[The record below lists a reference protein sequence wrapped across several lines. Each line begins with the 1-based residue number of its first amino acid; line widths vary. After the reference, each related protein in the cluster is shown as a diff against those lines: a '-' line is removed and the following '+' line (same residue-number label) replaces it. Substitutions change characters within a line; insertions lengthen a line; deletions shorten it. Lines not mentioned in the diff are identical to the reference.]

1 MAVRIERCRLQPRRH
16 ARCGVRPIVSPPRSS
31 RRLSRVPSLTDAD
44 GKPVGDDDGEQ
55 GRGRADGNHAQMIP
69 HLAPATVPA
78 GGTCHGHGALSTLG
92 RCCRRAIAARL
103 RPPRRTGRHA
113 HGAALRRV
121 RAVARLARCSACGA
135 ATTYPVPD
143 DAELEQ
149 AYTGWYR
156 PDSGR
161 FSAGG
166 DVILGASRAA
176 LARRLDRIAPS
187 GPILDVGAGAGSLI
201 TALQRAGGR
210 RSDSSEKLVT
220 GSIAGEI
227 EEFGERSGEWAA
239 VVFWH
244 SLEHLRHPGAAVD
257 QASVCWPRGG
267 VIAIAVPNLASWQA
281 RCFGDH
287 WFHRDLPRHLVHLP
301 ARALLSGLEARGLRI
316 ERCSHWRGGQ
326 LLFGWLYGM
335 VRSLPGHTDLYSA
348 IRRPEARGNTL
359 SGARRAAALGAAIAL
374 TPVAGALLVGE
385 VTAHAGGTV
394 YVEARCP

>member
-1 MAVRIERCRLQPRRH
+1 MLQT
-16 ARCGVRPIVSPPRSS
+16 SDS
-31 RRLSRVPSLTDAD
+31 R
-44 GKPVGDDDGEQ
+44 
-55 GRGRADGNHAQMIP
+55 
-69 HLAPATVPA
+69 APAVAEEDRPTCAWCGAPTRPS
-78 GGTCHGHGALSTLG
+78 GG
-92 RCCRRAIAARL
+92 
-103 RPPRRTGRHA
+103 
-113 HGAALRRV
+113 
-121 RAVARLARCSACGA
+121 RLARCSACGA

-166 DVILGASRAA
+166 DVILGTSRAA

-201 TALQRAGGR
+201 TALQARGR
-210 RSDSSEKLVT
+210 EAIGLEREARDGV
-220 GSIAGEI
+220 IAGEV

-257 QASVCWPRGG
+257 QAVRLLARGG

-281 RCFGDH
+281 HCFGDQ

-301 ARALLSGLEARGLRI
+301 ARALLGGLEARGLRI

-335 VRSLPGHTDLYSA
+335 VRSLPGHADLYSA
-348 IRRPEARGNTL
+348 IRRPEARGNAL
-359 SGARRAAALGAAIAL
+359 SGARRAAALGSAIVL
-374 TPVAGALLVGE
+374 TPVASALVVGE
-385 VTAHAGGTV
+385 VAAHAGGTV
-394 YVEARCP
+394 YVEARRP